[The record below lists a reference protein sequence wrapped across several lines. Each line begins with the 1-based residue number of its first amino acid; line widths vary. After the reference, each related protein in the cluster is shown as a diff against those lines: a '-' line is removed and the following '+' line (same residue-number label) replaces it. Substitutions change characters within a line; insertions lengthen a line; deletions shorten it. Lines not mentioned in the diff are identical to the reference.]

1 MPMKAS
7 CRSGERNSVEMD
19 KPAEFV
25 EGHFA
30 VFMDLEEPSTGVSAS
45 DGDAVWLSE
54 KGRLVLFFSEFT
66 SLSPGLLLPEN

>member
-45 DGDAVWLSE
+45 DGDAV
-54 KGRLVLFFSEFT
+54 
-66 SLSPGLLLPEN
+66 